1 MVGLGSEPVAA
12 MSVRVGSS
20 RPSLLWIVLVAT
32 VAACNG
38 LPPPVPRE
46 NPEALFTRCM
56 ADAGYQVT
64 DVEIDLNQDDL
75 GLVFAFEGNTDPR
88 RDGAVQRCREAVRSR
103 FPD

>member
-1 MVGLGSEPVAA
+1 
-12 MSVRVGSS
+12 
-20 RPSLLWIVLVAT
+20 
-32 VAACNG
+32 
-38 LPPPVPRE
+38 
-46 NPEALFTRCM
+46 M